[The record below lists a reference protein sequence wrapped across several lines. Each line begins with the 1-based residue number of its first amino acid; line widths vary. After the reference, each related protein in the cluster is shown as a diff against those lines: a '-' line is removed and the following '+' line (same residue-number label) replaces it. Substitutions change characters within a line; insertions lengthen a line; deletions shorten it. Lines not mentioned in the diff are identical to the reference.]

1 MVGAGRFSV
10 LFSEWRVSL
19 IRILESEVAN
29 RIAAGEVIER
39 PASVVK
45 ELVENAIDAGARRIV
60 VRTEDGGKRLIQVE
74 DDGCGM
80 DRDDALLCIEAH
92 ATSKIR
98 ETADVGQIATL
109 GFRGEALPS
118 IASVSRFR
126 LQTRRAEDHAG
137 SEILVENG
145 TLRDVRDCGCAPGT
159 SVQARQLFATLPGR
173 RKFLRGASTEDGHI
187 QETVLLQA
195 LAHPEI
201 AFELHANDREV
212 LVVGRS
218 ENLAERIGMLMGRE
232 TLERLLAVDY
242 AEDGIAVR
250 GFVAQPGF
258 TRGTR
263 REQRIFVNGRAAAA
277 EVVYYGLREAYGTL
291 VMKGRFPPTVLY
303 LELDPARV
311 DVNVHP
317 AKREVRFRE
326 PSLVGQVVGA
336 AVRRALRG
344 LAGVELPMP
353 TRTDSPPPPAGPP
366 AAMPFRLTPAARQ
379 PHLPLT
385 KLPPTPPPAAPPLHR
400 EAPPSPAPPPPP
412 PPAQPTGARDEIA
425 GLRILGSLRKT
436 YLVAEGARGLVLID
450 QRAAHKR
457 ILFERLLRTA
467 QDQQQLCQQL
477 LLPATVELGVADARL
492 LQRHLDTFRELGFGI
507 EPFGGNTFLVT
518 AVPASL
524 PERDVASLLREILD
538 DLREGG
544 GPERPERVRVAQAAC
559 RHAVPERAELNREEI
574 ARLLADLA
582 AADLPYTCPDGK
594 PVIVNLP
601 FRDLE
606 KRFGKR
612 LGKDDGPEA

>member
-1 MVGAGRFSV
+1 M
-10 LFSEWRVSL
+10 SL
-19 IRILESEVAN
+19 IHILEAEVAN

-45 ELVENAIDAGARRIV
+45 ELMENAIDAGSRRIV
-60 VRTEDGGKRLIQVE
+60 VRTEDGGKRLIQVD

-98 ETADVGQIATL
+98 DTADVGQIATL

-126 LQTRRAEDHAG
+126 LQTRRGEDHAG
-137 SEILVENG
+137 TEVLVDNG

-159 SVQARQLFATLPGR
+159 SVQARQLFSTLPGR
-173 RKFLRGASTEDGHI
+173 RKFLRGAATEDGHI

-212 LVVGRS
+212 LQVGRS

-232 TLERLLAVDY
+232 TLDRMLPVDY
-242 AEDGIAVR
+242 TEDGISVR
-250 GFVAQPGF
+250 GFVAQPGL

-303 LELDPARV
+303 LELEPARV

-326 PSLVGQVVGA
+326 PNLIGQVVGA

-344 LAGVELPMP
+344 LAGVELPSAP
-353 TRTDSPPPPAGPP
+353 PSVTPPPSPAGPP
-366 AAMPFRLTPAARQ
+366 AAMPFRLAPAARQ

-385 KLPPTPPPAAPPLHR
+385 KLPPN
-400 EAPPSPAPPPPP
+400 PPPP
-412 PPAQPTGARDEIA
+412 PPAPVRSEASVPVPSAPPPPVPAPGLAGARDEIA
-425 GLRILGSLRKT
+425 GLRVLGSLRKT

-457 ILFERLLRTA
+457 ILFERLLRNVRDNC
-467 QDQQQLCQQL
+467 QPCQQL
-477 LLPATVELGVADARL
+477 LLPATVELGLQDSRL
-492 LQRHLDTFRELGFGI
+492 LQRQLGTFRELGFGI
-507 EPFGGNTFLVT
+507 EPFGGDTFLVT

-524 PERDVASLLREILD
+524 PDRDVGGLLREILD

-544 GPERPERVRVAQAAC
+544 GPDRPEQVRVAQAAC
-559 RHAVPERAELNREEI
+559 RHAVPERSELSREEI
-574 ARLLADLA
+574 GRLLTDLA

-612 LGKDDGPEA
+612 LGKEDTPEE